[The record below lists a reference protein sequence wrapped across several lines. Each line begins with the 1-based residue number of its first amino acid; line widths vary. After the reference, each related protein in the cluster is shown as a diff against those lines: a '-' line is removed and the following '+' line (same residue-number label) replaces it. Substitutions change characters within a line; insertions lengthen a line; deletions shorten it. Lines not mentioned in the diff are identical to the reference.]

1 MMNKRETDTHSAALR
16 DLNRAETYA
25 HRLEAELSGMTQR
38 LRQLIDA
45 GAVSEGAGEFIR
57 TGATDQRL
65 TGPSYLESDVREAL
79 VR

>member
-1 MMNKRETDTHSAALR
+1 MMNQRETATHAAAPA
-16 DLNRAETYA
+16 DLDRAETARDAY
-25 HRLEAELSGMTQR
+25 EAELTGMVRR